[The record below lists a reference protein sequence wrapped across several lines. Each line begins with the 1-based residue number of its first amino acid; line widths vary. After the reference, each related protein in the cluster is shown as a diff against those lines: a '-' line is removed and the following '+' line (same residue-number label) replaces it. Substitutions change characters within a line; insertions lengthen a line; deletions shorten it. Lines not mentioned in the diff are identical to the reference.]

1 MLKSRWFI
9 MVLASAFF
17 ASLAV
22 HGNSALAGDTNAP
35 ILKEKKSLRR
45 ALKHEL
51 VPYRLLMGI
60 LKTGQVTPYA
70 DGDDGDLEK
79 GVPWPKPRFVDHGNG
94 TVTDRV
100 SGLMWTKDARQ
111 IPEKMNWHDALTA
124 CNNCDY
130 AGYDNWRL
138 PNVREMLSLVD
149 FGACAPALPRG
160 HPFVNAQPSDL
171 FWSSTT
177 SLPDTARAWCIGIM
191 SGILSRNDKAS
202 CLHHVWPVRRGT
214 HHVW

>member
-51 VPYRLLMGI
+51 VPY
-60 LKTGQVTPYA
+60 
-70 DGDDGDLEK
+70 
-79 GVPWPKPRFVDHGNG
+79 GNG